1 MTVFSMDSDTMGNQG
16 AFLTITGD
24 DLTPKFTSFDSV
36 VSTLLGLKALS
47 TGHSKDIKTA
57 VKGR

>member
-1 MTVFSMDSDTMGNQG
+1 MMGNKG
-16 AFLTITGD
+16 AFRTITGD
-24 DLTPKFTSFDSV
+24 DVTPMLTSFDYV
-36 VSTLLGLKALS
+36 VSTLLGLKILS